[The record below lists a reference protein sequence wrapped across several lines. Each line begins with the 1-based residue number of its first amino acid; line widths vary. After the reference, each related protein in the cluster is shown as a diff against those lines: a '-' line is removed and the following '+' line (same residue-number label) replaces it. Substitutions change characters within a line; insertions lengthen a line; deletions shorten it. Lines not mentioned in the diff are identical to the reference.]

1 MSTLETPAEFRAA
14 FDTLLAG
21 THRQL
26 RLYDRDLDLFDL
38 DHAPRHAALR
48 ALCVAG
54 GGRRI
59 ELLLDDISR
68 VARSHPRLMQLVRD
82 FGHVLEIRQADPD
95 APRPE
100 QAFVLADRHG
110 VVLRA
115 DKAAVHGTLHPDD
128 ARDAVLLHQEFK
140 GMWQRAPGSHG
151 APTPRRYKIK
161 TPAT

>member
-1 MSTLETPAEFRAA
+1 MSPLETPAEFRDA
-14 FDTLLAG
+14 FDALLAT

-26 RLYDRDLDLFDL
+26 RVYDHDLELLDI

-48 ALCVAG
+48 SLCVAG

-59 ELLLDDISR
+59 ELLFDDIGL
-68 VARSHPRLMQLVRD
+68 VARKHPRLMQLVRD

-110 VVLRA
+110 VLLRA
-115 DKAAVHGTLHPDD
+115 DKAAVHGMLHLDD
-128 ARDAVLLHQEFK
+128 ARDAVLLNQEFE
-140 GMWQRAPGSHG
+140 GMWQRS
-151 APTPRRYKIK
+151 
-161 TPAT
+161 PASVSATTLGL

>member
-1 MSTLETPAEFRAA
+1 MNNTFETPSGFRAA
-14 FDTLLAG
+14 FDALLAG

-26 RLYDRDLDLFDL
+26 RVYDRDLGLLAL
-38 DHAPRHAALR
+38 DDEPRLVALR

-68 VARSHPRLMQLVRD
+68 VARDHPRLMLLLRD

-100 QAFVLADRHG
+100 QAFAFADRRG
-110 VVLRA
+110 VLLRA
-115 DKAAVHGTLHPDD
+115 DKSAVHGTVHEDD
-128 ARDAVLLHQEFK
+128 PARATELNHEFES
-140 GMWQRAPGSHG
+140 MWQRAPGQVS
-151 APTPRRYKIK
+151 
-161 TPAT
+161 ATTLGL

>member
-1 MSTLETPAEFRAA
+1 MSTFETPTEYRAA
-14 FDTLLAG
+14 FDALLAG

-26 RLYDRDLDLFDL
+26 RVYDHDLSLLEL
-38 DHAPRHAALR
+38 DHAPRHASLR

-82 FGHVLEIRQADPD
+82 FSHVLEIRQADPD

-100 QAFVLADRHG
+100 QAFALADRHG
-110 VVLRA
+110 VLLRA
-115 DKAAVHGTLHPDD
+115 DKAAVHGTLHLDD
-128 ARDAVLLHQEFK
+128 ARDAVLLNQSFES
-140 GMWQRAPGSHG
+140 MWQRS
-151 APTPRRYKIK
+151 
-161 TPAT
+161 PASVTATTLGL

>member
-1 MSTLETPAEFRAA
+1 MNALETPSEFHAA

-26 RLYDRDLDLFDL
+26 RVYDHDLSLL
-38 DHAPRHAALR
+38 EIDHTPRLTALR

-68 VARSHPRLMQLVRD
+68 VARDHPRLMQLVRD

-95 APRPE
+95 APRPD
-100 QAFVLADRHG
+100 QAFVLADHHS
-110 VVLRA
+110 VLLRA
-115 DKAAVHGTLHPDD
+115 DKTAVHGILHTDD
-128 ARDAVLLHQEFK
+128 PGNATALHHSFE
-140 GMWQRAPGSHG
+140 GMWQRAPASVS
-151 APTPRRYKIK
+151 
-161 TPAT
+161 ATTLGL